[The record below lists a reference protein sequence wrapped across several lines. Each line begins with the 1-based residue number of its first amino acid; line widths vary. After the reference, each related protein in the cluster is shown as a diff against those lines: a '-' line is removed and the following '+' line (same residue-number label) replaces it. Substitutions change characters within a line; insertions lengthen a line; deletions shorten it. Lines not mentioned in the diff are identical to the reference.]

1 MSGSAQRVQPKRKHA
16 NTHPGDIVKNAA
28 QHRRTQ
34 DEIEADKAK
43 KQAAKE
49 TKVKRTQEKHDKQV
63 KAAAAAE
70 QMARE
75 RAASEKEKEA
85 RPDLVTAAAPK
96 QRRASQPSEEARPEQ
111 MEDERP
117 VADSDDSDPSGSYKA
132 SDMSDDDDQ
141 FDAKWEEMLKLKAER
156 DAAKKAKKDKE
167 QKSKPGKGKEKAPL
181 RAEIQAKS
189 TTSHTTKRKAEPA
202 PASADDNS
210 DSDGAPSSKKPKAAV
225 GGVLSD
231 WRKQNSVSKPP
242 AKSSSSW
249 ARTVD
254 RMSTSSASSALI
266 HSEGDGVIERDDSDA
281 EMLAQEVQA
290 TQRAK
295 QGARTEQMGIKLV
308 PKPKDADDA
317 KPKRERQ
324 LKAKNS
330 DLPFYGIDAAMKLF
344 RRFVVDGTIDWSGTM
359 RDSFNAPA
367 HPKFRDIVK
376 ENYERAFG
384 KGDDME
390 YELTEAVYAVVRA
403 AVHTWRSELAKHA
416 IILVDI
422 LLKQY
427 EVEDGDGNV
436 TIVKRTRDER
446 IIYNRKLRRNGAF
459 LYVQTEPTCSGSYR
473 SDIMVKMLAK
483 HFSYALASGFNY
495 GFPSG
500 AISVNTV
507 AVERALELMANGDT
521 AAEIDTDNARSK
533 NRTAKFTGAQWGKKA
548 LGYWESIDALSDRK
562 RAELLGLVDAL
573 GKKPESGADLIEEA
587 EESEPDF
594 RENILMSASEEE
606 DDDQRPMISG
616 S

>member
-1 MSGSAQRVQPKRKHA
+1 MSGGPQRVQPKRKHA

-43 KQAAKE
+43 KQAEKE

-63 KAAAAAE
+63 QAAAAAE

-75 RAASEKEKEA
+75 RAAREKEKEA

-111 MEDERP
+111 KEDERL

-132 SDMSDDDDQ
+132 SDASDDDGQ
-141 FDAKWEEMLKLKAER
+141 FDAKWEEMLKQKAER
-156 DAAKKAKKDKE
+156 DAAKKARKDKE
-167 QKSKPGKGKEKAPL
+167 QKSKTGKGKEKAPL

-189 TTSHTTKRKAEPA
+189 LTSHTTKRKAAPA
-202 PASADDNS
+202 PTSDDD
-210 DSDGAPSSKKPKAAV
+210 DSDGAPSSKKPKAAI
-225 GGVLSD
+225 GGVIGD
-231 WRKQNSVSKPP
+231 WRKQNGIVKPT

-249 ARTVD
+249 TRTVD
-254 RMSTSSASSALI
+254 RMSTSSVSSALM
-266 HSEGDGVIERDDSDA
+266 HSEGEGVIERDDLDA
-281 EMLAQEVQA
+281 EVLAQEVQA
-290 TQRAK
+290 TQKAK
-295 QGARTEQMGIKLV
+295 RGARTDQMGIKLV
-308 PKPKDADDA
+308 PKPKEADDS
-317 KPKRERQ
+317 KPQRERQ

-344 RRFVVDGTIDWSGTM
+344 RRVVIDGTIDWAGTM

-376 ENYERAFG
+376 ENFERAFG

-416 IILVDI
+416 ILLVDI

-436 TIVKRTRDER
+436 AIVKRTRDER
-446 IIYNRKLRRNGAF
+446 ITYNRKLRRNGAF
-459 LYVQTEPTCSGSYR
+459 LYVETEPTCSGSYR

-483 HFSYALASGFNY
+483 HFSYALAAGFNY

-500 AISVNTV
+500 AIAVNTV

-573 GKKPESGADLIEEA
+573 GKKPESSADLIEEA